1 MNNIINMI
9 PNHTFVS
16 KLLPFSQTI
25 YYFKPYKL
33 NFERI
38 SEHTDNY
45 FFNNNKFQINYK
57 FLQTINRDSPYD
69 SINITALYNLKN
81 NIKFEEYI
89 HNYNSDCCTYIN
101 NNYQIKLEKN
111 GFYNSIFEYSNLLT
125 QRKLNINFYKHY
137 NEDLKKVHD
146 IFIHEIKALNI
157 YSKDL

>member
-57 FLQTINRDSPYD
+57 FLQTINGDSPYD

-89 HNYNSDCCTYIN
+89 HNYNSH
-101 NNYQIKLEKN
+101 
-111 GFYNSIFEYSNLLT
+111 LL
-125 QRKLNINFYKHY
+125 NCYKM
-137 NEDLKKVHD
+137 L
-146 IFIHEIKALNI
+146 
-157 YSKDL
+157 